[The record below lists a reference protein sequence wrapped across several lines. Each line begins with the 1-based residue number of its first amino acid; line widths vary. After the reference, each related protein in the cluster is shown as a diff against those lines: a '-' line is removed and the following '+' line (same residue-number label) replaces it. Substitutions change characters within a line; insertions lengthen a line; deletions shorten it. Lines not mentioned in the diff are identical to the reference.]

1 MYEEWQSLP
10 EETENVVL
18 VKEDQVQ
25 LEETF
30 QEYMYLDKE
39 RQRLTKELSLQS
51 EALDVPERVC
61 FYLEQEALIQ
71 QLLNQRYDM
80 QQLMTESEWMT
91 QTFEQNRQEMVLL
104 ENEWSWS
111 PERPPQLYDNE
122 TVQKWRQQQ
131 VAYTQ
136 ALQKDKNRKHS

>member
-1 MYEEWQSLP
+1 LP

-25 LEETF
+25 LEEPF

-51 EALDVPERVC
+51 AALDVPEGYA
-61 FYLEQEALIQ
+61 FYLEQESLIK

-80 QQLMTESEWMT
+80 QQLMTESEWMS
-91 QTFEQNRQEMVLL
+91 QTFEQNRQ
-104 ENEWSWS
+104 
-111 PERPPQLYDNE
+111 
-122 TVQKWRQQQ
+122 
-131 VAYTQ
+131 
-136 ALQKDKNRKHS
+136 